1 MRNIFLYLKSS
12 TAILDPDSRFHR
24 FDLIN
29 PIIAKHD
36 ELINIRLVEAEIP
49 ISYYNI
55 TSSNNYF
62 RVEFAFSPGSGAG
75 VFEHTVPNGN
85 YSASELLTELNT
97 IADVTVLGRDFR
109 IVTLFDSKTSKF
121 NFTISKVSGILVSI
135 TELSFFNNVL
145 YSNYVNKVVGVIPN
159 TLVTTGE
166 SVTFVAQNVC
176 SLGGTRNIY
185 IESDKVFETR
195 NFIGEKNGIIDK
207 VQMDGGAFSI
217 VHYQNKTN
225 HSIQYDRKN
234 NYLDHINLRLVG
246 EDREQ
251 EIDFN
256 GSEFTL
262 SFLFTFTKD
271 KMLLGDEIEEENVN
285 EQVHKIPLLPQD
297 MFDEEL

>member
-55 TSSNNYF
+55 TSNNNYF

-75 VFEHTVPNGN
+75 VFEHTVPIGN
-85 YSASELLTELNT
+85 YSVSELLTELNT
-97 IADVTVLGRDFR
+97 IADVTVLSRVFR
-109 IVTLFDSKTSKF
+109 IVTLFDNKTSKF
-121 NFTISKVSGILVSI
+121 NFTISKVSGILISI
-135 TELSFFNNVL
+135 TEIAFFTNVL
-145 YSNYVNKVVGVIPN
+145 YTNYINKAVGVVPI
-159 TLVTTGE
+159 TLITTGE
-166 SVTFVAQNVC
+166 SVTFIAQNVC

-207 VQMDGGAFSI
+207 VQMDGGVFSI

-285 EQVHKIPLLPQD
+285 VQVHKIPILPQD